1 MKLTVTVAD
10 GTDRRD
16 HVLDLPPGAT
26 VGELAAALDRRDP
39 DPAAAVATAG
49 PGYGPG
55 YGPGPGPSGGDME
68 AFLAGTG
75 AVAPR
80 GLHLGPRRLDPG
92 TAVAGTGVRE
102 GAVLGLGAPA
112 DEPDRVRSSA
122 PDRRP
127 GDPVQL
133 ELHLVSGPGAGRVWR
148 LGPGSHEIGTDPSC
162 TVRLRAAG
170 APAGGLWLTVGPDG
184 SASWHRA
191 PVGPGGSKRPGSTPD
206 SDADSDLDTDGY
218 GDGYGDSDGEGD
230 GAPGGG
236 TPPPDE
242 GDEAIALRTPSPPA
256 KDRNAHTDRTHRAGT
271 GERDTAPAR
280 RNRRNDPRP
289 AAHRADGGTA
299 WPPGADLTV
308 GAALLRLVEPVEPDA
323 AVVPSAD
330 GIGVDY
336 NRPPRIVP
344 HLDAERIRLPLPPVA
359 PSRRPFPL
367 LLMLAPVVLGMVMVA
382 VFQSYF
388 YLVFILF
395 SPLMAVSNW
404 IVGRR
409 GNRKQ
414 HEDAV
419 ARYEARRRVLEQEV
433 RTAADR
439 ERRVRGVAGPDPATV
454 ALTATGPGGR
464 LWERRRHDP
473 DHLVLRIGT
482 VDQPSVKEVDDPARD
497 ENHRLVRWSIPD
509 VPIGIEVAE
518 FGVVGVAGTGPAV
531 QALARWLVAQ
541 SAVLHSPRDLR
552 IVVLSDRSR
561 ADGWAWVR
569 WLPHLRPPGAGSG
582 PGGGGG
588 AGPVVAVGNDPEST
602 ANRIS
607 ELVAQIQ
614 ARRRV
619 LGSSMGK
626 AMFNEPD
633 VLVIADG
640 ARHLRDVPGM
650 VQVLT
655 EGPGVRVF
663 SVCLDAQERLLPEEC
678 GTVVLAAGHR
688 LTVRRTGAPDLTD
701 VRADLVDADWCEQV
715 ARALAPVRDVSP
727 EHDAGL
733 PQLVR
738 LLDLLRLEPPDPAAL
753 LARWRHRP
761 AATSFLIGTGY
772 DGPLTLDLVR
782 DGPHALVAGTTGSG
796 KSELLQS
803 FVASLAAA
811 NRPDELTFVLVDY
824 KGGSAFRE
832 CAELPH
838 NLGMV
843 TDLDAH
849 LVERA
854 LESLGAELRRR
865 ERLLADVAAKDH
877 PEYRSKRVADPTLP
891 PLPRLLLVIDEFA
904 TLVRE
909 VPDFVPG
916 LIGIAQRG
924 RSLGIHLVLATQRPS
939 GAVTSDIRANTN
951 LRIALRVTDSTESQ
965 DIIDT
970 SEAVHIP
977 ASAPGRALV
986 RLGHRSTV
994 PFQSAWA
1001 GAARPDPADPTGAAA
1016 AERPRGTVR
1025 AAALSWTGLGR
1036 PLALPLAAGDPAAPA
1051 APVPTDLQALVA
1063 AVREAAAA
1071 LDDFT
1076 PQPSPWL
1083 PALPEE
1089 VQLDEVTALLP
1100 PPEDAALPV
1109 VPYAL
1114 EDVPQLQ
1121 QRRVATVDLAS
1132 FGHLY
1137 VIGAPRSGRTQVL
1150 RTLAGSVA
1158 RTASCAD
1165 VHLYGID
1172 AAGGG
1177 LAALNALPHCGAV
1190 VSRHDQER
1198 LERLLHRLT
1207 AELTRRQE
1215 LCSERNAAG
1224 LNELRAALPKP
1235 ERPAHVLLLIDG
1247 WDALSGLLDD
1257 HDNGRLADLVTR
1269 LLREGAAAGIH
1280 VVATSERSL
1289 LGGRLAAHN
1298 DHKLLL
1304 RQGDRNDYQLVG
1316 LSPSKVPAG
1325 IPAGRGWHTLSGTE
1339 TQVALLAPGAGGRE
1353 QARALAAIGADST
1366 RRDSAVPAG
1375 LRPFPVAALP
1385 RSVDF
1390 AEAYAA
1396 VPEES
1401 RRPLWGLLGL
1411 GGDDAGPVG
1420 VDLAGAAAAFAVL
1433 GPPGSGR
1440 STALASL
1447 AVSLLAGGTGLV
1459 VLAPRHSPLRALA
1472 RHTGVRVLTD
1482 ADPSAQDVQAAL
1494 DELTGPRVVVV
1505 DDADLLAAP
1514 ACDRV
1519 LKEVAAFGRD
1529 RGLGLLYAG
1538 SADALQLA
1546 MGSWL
1551 SAAKRARRGLLLG
1564 PKSLQEGDMIG
1575 VRLPVHL
1582 IRATPVAGRGWT
1594 TGRGGEVMAV
1604 QVPLTVLRTED

>member
-1 MKLTVTVAD
+1 MKLTVTLVDAAD
-10 GTDRRD
+10 RRRD
-16 HVLDLPPGAT
+16 HVLDLAPYAT
-26 VGELAAALDRRDP
+26 VGELAAAVDRDP
-39 DPAAAVATAG
+39 SGPQTPRQEAG
-49 PGYGPG
+49 RA
-55 YGPGPGPSGGDME
+55 GGVE
-68 AFLAGTG
+68 AFLAEEGS
-75 AVAPR
+75 APPR
-80 GLHLGPRRLDPG
+80 GLHLGSAPLDPEALVAESGVVEG
-92 TAVAGTGVRE
+92 T
-102 GAVLGLGAPA
+102 VLGLGAP
-112 DEPDRVRSSA
+112 VRA
-122 PDRRP
+122 PDRIRIP
-127 GDPVQL
+127 PPDGPSDGPAHL
-133 ELHLVSGPGAGRVWR
+133 ELHLVSGPGAGQTWR
-148 LGPGSHEIGTDPSC
+148 LGPGSHEIGSDPAC
-162 TVRLRAAG
+162 AVRLRG
-170 APAGGLWLTVGPDG
+170 ADVPAGGLWLTVGQDG
-184 SASWHRA
+184 SATWHRTA
-191 PVGPGGSKRPGSTPD
+191 
-206 SDADSDLDTDGY
+206 
-218 GDGYGDSDGEGD
+218 
-230 GAPGGG
+230 GAPGEVRSCTPG
-236 TPPPDE
+236 PPPAPGAE
-242 GDEAIALRTPSPPA
+242 P
-256 KDRNAHTDRTHRAGT
+256 
-271 GERDTAPAR
+271 APAAPA
-280 RNRRNDPRP
+280 PR
-289 AAHRADGGTA
+289 HGVVTA
-299 WPPGADLTV
+299 WPLGGDVAV

-330 GIGVDY
+330 GVGVDY
-336 NRPPRIVP
+336 NRPPRIAP
-344 HLDAERIRLPLPPVA
+344 HLDAERLRLPLPPTA
-359 PSRRPFPL
+359 PARRPFPL

-382 VFQSYF
+382 VFHSYF

-395 SPLMAVSNW
+395 SPVMALANW
-404 IVGRR
+404 IGGRR
-409 GNRKQ
+409 SNRRQ
-414 HEDAV
+414 HEQDE
-419 ARYEARRRVLEQEV
+419 ARYRARRRTLEREIRV
-433 RTAADR
+433 AADR
-439 ERRVRGVAGPDPATV
+439 EREVRGLAGPDPATV
-454 ALTATGPGGR
+454 GLTAVGPGSR
-464 LWERRRHDP
+464 LWERRRRDP
-473 DHLVLRIGT
+473 DHLVLRLGT
-482 VDQPSVKEVDDPARD
+482 VDQPSVKELDDPARD
-497 ENHRLVRWSIPD
+497 ENHRAVRWNIPD
-509 VPIGIEVAE
+509 VPIGVEVAE
-518 FGVVGVAGTGPAV
+518 HGVVGVAGTEEPV

-552 IVVLSDRSR
+552 VVVLSDQAR

-569 WLPHLRPPGAGSG
+569 WLPHLRPAA
-582 PGGGGG
+582 PGG
-588 AGPVVAVGNDPEST
+588 PLVSIGNDPEST

-614 ARRRV
+614 ARQRV

-640 ARHLRDVPGM
+640 ARQLREVPGM

-655 EGPGVRVF
+655 DGPRVRVF
-663 SVCLDAQERLLPEEC
+663 SVCLDTQERLLPEEC
-678 GTVVLAAGHR
+678 STVVLAAGHR

-733 PQLVR
+733 PQQVR
-738 LLDLLRLEPPDPAAL
+738 LLDLLRLEPPDPDQL
-753 LARWRHRP
+753 LARWRRRP
-761 AATSFLIGTGY
+761 ASTAFLLGTGY

-838 NLGMV
+838 TLGMV

-854 LESLGAELRRR
+854 LASLGAELRRR
-865 ERLLADVAAKDH
+865 ERLLAEVAAKDH
-877 PEYRSKRVADPTLP
+877 PEYRSKRLADPGLP

-994 PFQSAWA
+994 PFQAAWA
-1001 GAARPDPADPTGAAA
+1001 GAARPGADARGPAAA
-1016 AERPRGTVR
+1016 PRRAGGAVR
-1025 AAALSWTGLGR
+1025 AVELSWTGLGR
-1036 PLALPLAAGDPAAPA
+1036 PVALPAADVDPGAPTAPA
-1051 APVPTDLQALVA
+1051 PTDLQALVDA
-1063 AVREAAAA
+1063 LIEAAAG
-1071 LDDFT
+1071 LDDFV

-1083 PALPEE
+1083 PALAEE
-1089 VQLDEVTALLP
+1089 VRLDELVALLP
-1100 PPEDAALPV
+1100 EYEGRGIPPI
-1109 VPYAL
+1109 PYAL

-1121 QRRVATVDLAS
+1121 ERRVATADLAT

-1137 VIGAPRSGRTQVL
+1137 VVGAPRSGRTQVL
-1150 RTLAGSVA
+1150 RTLAGSAA
-1158 RTASCAD
+1158 RTASSAD

-1177 LAALNALPHCGAV
+1177 LAALTALPHCGAV
-1190 VSRHDQER
+1190 VSRHDLER

-1207 AELTRRQE
+1207 SELTKRQE
-1215 LCSERNAAG
+1215 FCSERNAAG
-1224 LNELRAALPKP
+1224 LNELRAVLPAA
-1235 ERPAHVLLLIDG
+1235 ERPAHILLLIDG
-1247 WDALSGLLDD
+1247 WDALAGLLDD
-1257 HDNGRLADLVTR
+1257 HDNGRLADVVTR
-1269 LLREGAAAGIH
+1269 LLREGAAVGIH
-1280 VVATSERSL
+1280 VVASSERSL

-1316 LSPSKVPAG
+1316 LSPSKVPGAV
-1325 IPAGRGWHTLSGTE
+1325 PAGRGWHVLSGTE
-1339 TQVALLAPGAGGRE
+1339 TQVALLAPGAGGQE
-1353 QARALAAIGADST
+1353 QARALAAIGVETA
-1366 RRDSAVPAG
+1366 RRDAKVPVSR
-1375 LRPFPVAALP
+1375 RPFPVAALP

-1390 AEAYAA
+1390 AEAYET
-1396 VPEES
+1396 VGPEL
-1401 RRPLWGLLGL
+1401 RRPMWGLLGL

-1420 VDLAGAAAAFAVL
+1420 VDFAGTSAAFAVL

-1440 STALASL
+1440 STVLASL
-1447 AVSLLAGGTGLV
+1447 AVSLLAGGTSLV
-1459 VLAPRHSPLRALA
+1459 VLTPRHSPLRALA
-1472 RHTGVRVLTD
+1472 RHARARVLTEP
-1482 ADPSAQDVQAAL
+1482 DPSPQDVQAAL
-1494 DELTGPRVVVV
+1494 DGLDGPRVVVV
-1505 DDADLLAAP
+1505 DDADLLAMP
-1514 ACDRV
+1514 ACDRI
-1519 LKEVAAFGRD
+1519 LKDIAAFGRD

-1538 SADALQLA
+1538 PADALQVA
-1546 MGSWL
+1546 MGSWVT
-1551 SAAKRARRGLLLG
+1551 AAKRARRGLLLA

-1582 IRATPVAGRGWT
+1582 IRTTPSVGRGWT
-1594 TGRGGEVMAV
+1594 TGRAGEPMAV
-1604 QVPLTVLRTED
+1604 QVPLTVLRAEG

>member
-39 DPAAAVATAG
+39 DPAETVGSAG
-49 PGYGPG
+49 PGYDPG
-55 YGPGPGPSGGDME
+55 LPGGDVE

-75 AVAPR
+75 AAAPR
-80 GLHLGPRRLDPG
+80 GLHIGPRRLDPG
-92 TAVAGTGVRE
+92 TAVARAGVRE
-102 GAVLGLGAPA
+102 GAVLGLGTPA

-122 PDRRP
+122 PDRSP
-127 GDPVQL
+127 DDPVQL
-133 ELHLVSGPGAGRVWR
+133 ELHLVSGPGAGRIWR

-162 TVRLRAAG
+162 TVRLRG
-170 APAGGLWLTVGPDG
+170 SGVPAGGLWLTVGPDG
-184 SASWHRA
+184 SAGWHRA
-191 PVGPGGSKRPGSTPD
+191 PVGAGRPDAPGTS
-206 SDADSDLDTDGY
+206 ADGND
-218 GDGYGDSDGEGD
+218 GDGPGPADPGD
-230 GAPGGG
+230 GAV
-236 TPPPDE
+236 
-242 GDEAIALRTPSPPA
+242 ALRTPSPPA
-256 KDRNAHTDRTHRAGT
+256 TDRTGS
-271 GERDTAPAR
+271 GERGTTPAR
-280 RNRRNDPRP
+280 RDHRTGRNDPRP
-289 AAHRADGGTA
+289 AAPRTDGGTA
-299 WPPGADLTV
+299 RPLGTPWPLGADLTV
-308 GAALLRLVEPVEPDA
+308 GAALLRLVEPAEPDA

-344 HLDAERIRLPLPPVA
+344 HLDAERIRLPLPPTA

-414 HEDAV
+414 HEEAV

-482 VDQPSVKEVDDPARD
+482 VDQPSVKEIDDPARD

-518 FGVVGVAGTGPAV
+518 FGVVGVAGTESSV

-541 SAVLHSPRDLR
+541 AAVLHSPRDLR
-552 IVVLSDRSR
+552 VVVLSDRSR

-569 WLPHLRPPGAGSG
+569 WLPHLRPP
-582 PGGGGG
+582 GGG

-607 ELVAQIQ
+607 ELVARIQ

-640 ARHLRDVPGM
+640 ARQLRDVPGM

-688 LTVRRTGAPDLTD
+688 LTVRRTGAPDLTE
-701 VRADLVDADWCEQV
+701 VRADLVGAGWCEQV

-753 LARWRHRP
+753 LARWRRRP
-761 AATSFLIGTGY
+761 AATSFLLGTGY

-838 NLGMV
+838 TLGMV

-977 ASAPGRALV
+977 ASTPGRALV

-1001 GAARPDPADPTGAAA
+1001 GSARPDAAGAAA
-1016 AERPRGTVR
+1016 AERPRGPVR
-1025 AAALSWTGLGR
+1025 ATGLSWTGLGR

-1063 AVREAAAA
+1063 AAREAAAA

-1100 PPEDAALPV
+1100 PPGDAALPV

-1353 QARALAAIGADST
+1353 QARALAAIGAEST

-1420 VDLAGAAAAFAVL
+1420 VDLTGAAAAFAVL

-1472 RHTGVRVLTD
+1472 RHARVRVLTD

-1494 DELTGPRVVVV
+1494 DALTGPRVVVV

-1529 RGLGLLYAG
+1529 RGLGLVYAG

-1594 TGRGGEVMAV
+1594 TGRGGEAMAV

>member
-1 MKLTVTVAD
+1 M
-10 GTDRRD
+10 
-16 HVLDLPPGAT
+16 
-26 VGELAAALDRRDP
+26 
-39 DPAAAVATAG
+39 
-49 PGYGPG
+49 
-55 YGPGPGPSGGDME
+55 
-68 AFLAGTG
+68 
-75 AVAPR
+75 
-80 GLHLGPRRLDPG
+80 
-92 TAVAGTGVRE
+92 
-102 GAVLGLGAPA
+102 LGLGAPA

-133 ELHLVSGPGAGRVWR
+133 ELHLVSGPGAGRIWR

-162 TVRLRAAG
+162 TVRLRGSG

-184 SASWHRA
+184 SAGWHRA
-191 PVGPGGSKRPGSTPD
+191 PVGPGRSKDPEGSPD
-206 SDADSDLDTDGY
+206 SDSDSYGY
-218 GDGYGDSDGEGD
+218 GDDDDGD
-230 GAPGGG
+230 GAGSVPGAPEGG
-236 TPPPDE
+236 TPPPDD

-256 KDRNAHTDRTHRAGT
+256 TERNVHTDRTDRTDRTHRTHRAD
-271 GERDTAPAR
+271 RAD
-280 RNRRNDPRP
+280 
-289 AAHRADGGTA
+289 RADGGTA
-299 WPPGADLTV
+299 WPVGADLTV

-330 GIGVDY
+330 GLGVDY

-344 HLDAERIRLPLPPVA
+344 HLDAERMRLPLPPTA

-414 HEDAV
+414 HEEAV
-419 ARYEARRRVLEQEV
+419 ARYEARRRVLEQEI

-482 VDQPSVKEVDDPARD
+482 VDQPSVKEIDDPARD

-552 IVVLSDRSR
+552 VVVLSDRSR

-569 WLPHLRPPGAGSG
+569 WLPHLRPPGGGAG
-582 PGGGGG
+582 PGGAASGG

-688 LTVRRTGAPDLTD
+688 LTVRRTGAPDLTE

-753 LARWRHRP
+753 LARWRRRP
-761 AATSFLIGTGY
+761 AATSFLLGTGY

-865 ERLLADVAAKDH
+865 ERLLADVVAKDH
-877 PEYRSKRVADPTLP
+877 PEYRSKRVADPALP

-1001 GAARPDPADPTGAAA
+1001 GAARPDAAGAAA
-1016 AERPRGTVR
+1016 AERPRGPVR
-1025 AAALSWTGLGR
+1025 ATGLSWTGLGR
-1036 PLALPLAAGDPAAPA
+1036 ALALPLVAGDPAAPA

-1089 VQLDEVTALLP
+1089 VLLDEVTALLP
-1100 PPEDAALPV
+1100 PAGNAELPV

-1353 QARALAAIGADST
+1353 QARALAAIGAEST
-1366 RRDSAVPAG
+1366 RRDGAVPAG

-1396 VPEES
+1396 VPEDS

-1472 RHTGVRVLTD
+1472 RHARARVLTD

-1494 DELTGPRVVVV
+1494 DGLTGPRVVVV

-1529 RGLGLLYAG
+1529 RGLGLVYAG

-1594 TGRGGEVMAV
+1594 TGRGGEAMAV
-1604 QVPLTVLRTED
+1604 QVPLTVLRSED

>member
-1 MKLTVTVAD
+1 MKLTVTLVDSAD
-10 GTDRRD
+10 ARRRD
-16 HVLDLPPGAT
+16 HVLDLPPYAT
-26 VGELAAALDRRDP
+26 VGDLAAAVDRTPSDAHGP
-39 DPAAAVATAG
+39 HGEAGAAGGAAAFAAGQAATA
-49 PGYGPG
+49 
-55 YGPGPGPSGGDME
+55 
-68 AFLAGTG
+68 
-75 AVAPR
+75 APR
-80 GLHLGPRRLDPG
+80 ALHLGPAVLDPAAPVSG
-92 TAVAGTGVRE
+92 AGVLE
-102 GAVLGLGAPA
+102 GAVLGLGAPV
-112 DEPDRVRSSA
+112 DDQDRVRVPA
-122 PDRRP
+122 PDGRP
-127 GDPVQL
+127 GGPAQL
-133 ELHLVSGPGAGRVWR
+133 ELHLVSGPGAGRSWR
-148 LGPGSHEIGTDPSC
+148 LGPGSHEIGSDPDC
-162 TVRLRAAG
+162 AVRLSGAG
-170 APAGGLWLTVGPDG
+170 VPAGGLWLTVGQDG
-184 SASWHRA
+184 SAFWQRSAGSSVEVRA
-191 PVGPGGSKRPGSTPD
+191 CVPGPPGSAPAEPPAPGTASAASALSSASPA
-206 SDADSDLDTDGY
+206 SPAASAATDGAVA
-218 GDGYGDSDGEGD
+218 SRPT
-230 GAPGGG
+230 AG
-236 TPPPDE
+236 T
-242 GDEAIALRTPSPPA
+242 LPPA
-256 KDRNAHTDRTHRAGT
+256 EAL
-271 GERDTAPAR
+271 
-280 RNRRNDPRP
+280 
-289 AAHRADGGTA
+289 
-299 WPPGADLTV
+299 PPGATPWPLGGDV
-308 GAALLRLVEPVEPDA
+308 AAGAALLRLVEPVEPDA

-336 NRPPRIVP
+336 NRPPRIAP
-344 HLDAERIRLPLPPVA
+344 HLDAERIRLPMPPTA

-367 LLMLAPVVLGMVMVA
+367 LLMVAPMVLGMVMVA
-382 VFQSYF
+382 VFHSYF

-395 SPLMAVSNW
+395 SPLMALSNW

-409 GNRKQ
+409 GNRKA
-414 HEDAV
+414 HELAE
-419 ARYEARRRVLEQEV
+419 ARYRQRRRALEGEI

-439 ERRVRGVAGPDPATV
+439 ERVVRGLAGPDPATV
-454 ALTATGPGGR
+454 GLTAVGPGSR
-464 LWERRRHDP
+464 LWERRRRDP
-473 DHLVLRIGT
+473 DHLVLRLGT
-482 VDQPSVKEVDDPARD
+482 VDQPSVKELDDPARD
-497 ENHRLVRWSIPD
+497 ENHRTVRWNIPD
-509 VPIGIEVAE
+509 VPIGVEIAE
-518 FGVVGVAGTGPAV
+518 YGVVGVAGAGEPV

-552 IVVLSDRSR
+552 IVVLTER
-561 ADGWAWVR
+561 AGAEGWEWVR
-569 WLPHLRPPGAGSG
+569 WLPHLRPAAAG
-582 PGGGGG
+582 
-588 AGPVVAVGNDPEST
+588 GPVVSIGNDPEST

-614 ARRRV
+614 ARQRA

-633 VLVIADG
+633 VLVIADR
-640 ARHLRDVPGM
+640 ARQLRDVPGM

-655 EGPGVRVF
+655 DGPRVRVF
-663 SVCLDAQERLLPEEC
+663 SVCLDEQERLLPEEC
-678 GTVVLAAGHR
+678 AAVVLAAGHR
-688 LTVRRTGAPDLTD
+688 LTVRRTGAPDITD
-701 VRADLVDADWCEQV
+701 VRADLVDTDWCEQV

-733 PQLVR
+733 PQQVK
-738 LLDLLRLEPPDPAAL
+738 LLDLLRLEPPAPAEL
-753 LARWRHRP
+753 LARWRRRP
-761 AATSFLIGTGY
+761 ASTGFLLGTGY

-838 NLGMV
+838 TLGMV

-865 ERLLADVAAKDH
+865 ERLLAEVAAKDH
-877 PEYRSKRVADPTLP
+877 PEYRSKRLADPTLA

-994 PFQSAWA
+994 PFQGAWA
-1001 GAARPDPADPTGAAA
+1001 GAARPGTGSGPARPAGA
-1016 AERPRGTVR
+1016 PVR
-1025 AAALSWTGLGR
+1025 AAELSWARLGR
-1036 PLALPLAAGDPAAPA
+1036 PVAMPLGDSDPGAPAAPA
-1051 APVPTDLQALVA
+1051 PTDLQALVA
-1063 AVREAAAA
+1063 ALREAAAG
-1071 LDDFT
+1071 LDDFV

-1083 PALPEE
+1083 PALAEH
-1089 VQLDEVTALLP
+1089 VLLDDLTALLP
-1100 PPEDAALPV
+1100 GHDGPLPPI
-1109 VPYAL
+1109 PYAL

-1121 QRRVATVDLAS
+1121 ERRVATADLAT

-1150 RTLAGSVA
+1150 RTLAGSAA
-1158 RTASCAD
+1158 RTASSAD
-1165 VHLYGID
+1165 VHIYGID

-1177 LAALNALPHCGAV
+1177 LAALSALPHCGAV
-1190 VSRHDQER
+1190 VSRHDLER

-1207 AELTRRQE
+1207 AELTARQE
-1215 LCSERNAAG
+1215 SCSEHSAAG
-1224 LNELRAALPKP
+1224 LNELRALLPRA
-1235 ERPAHVLLLIDG
+1235 ERPAHILLLIDG

-1257 HDNGRLADLVTR
+1257 HDNGRLVDLVTR

-1280 VVATSERSL
+1280 VIASSERSL

-1316 LSPSKVPAG
+1316 LSPGKVPAAV
-1325 IPAGRGWHTLSGTE
+1325 PPGRGWHALSGTE
-1339 TQVALLAPGAGGRE
+1339 TQVALLAPGEGGQE
-1353 QARALAAIGADST
+1353 QAKALAAIGIETT
-1366 RRDSAVPAG
+1366 RRDAAVPAAR
-1375 LRPFPVAALP
+1375 RPFPVASLP

-1390 AEAYAA
+1390 AEAYETVEAGL
-1396 VPEES
+1396 
-1401 RRPLWGLLGL
+1401 RRPMWGLLGM

-1420 VDLAGAAAAFAVL
+1420 VDFAGPSAAFAVL

-1440 STALASL
+1440 STVLASL
-1447 AVSLLAGGTGLV
+1447 AVSLLAGGTSLV
-1459 VLAPRHSPLRALA
+1459 VLTPRHSPLRALA
-1472 RHTGVRVLTD
+1472 RHPLARVLTEP
-1482 ADPSAQDVQAAL
+1482 DPAAELVQAAL
-1494 DELTGPRVVVV
+1494 DDLGGPRVIVV
-1505 DDADLLAAP
+1505 DDADLLAMP

-1519 LKEVAAFGRD
+1519 LKETATFGRD

-1538 SADALQLA
+1538 PADALQVA
-1546 MGSWL
+1546 MGGWVT
-1551 SAAKRARRGLLLG
+1551 AAKRARRGLLLA

-1575 VRLPVHL
+1575 IRLPVHL
-1582 IRATPVAGRGWT
+1582 IRATPVTGRGWT
-1594 TGRGGEVMAV
+1594 TGRAGEAMAV
-1604 QVPLTVLRTED
+1604 QVPLTVLRADG

>member
-26 VGELAAALDRRDP
+26 VGELAAALDRREP
-39 DPAAAVATAG
+39 DPAAAVGSAG
-49 PGYGPG
+49 PGFD
-55 YGPGPGPSGGDME
+55 PGPPGGDVE

-75 AVAPR
+75 AAAPR
-80 GLHLGPRRLDPG
+80 GLHVGPRRLDPG
-92 TAVAGTGVRE
+92 TPVARAGVRE

-127 GDPVQL
+127 DDPVQL
-133 ELHLVSGPGAGRVWR
+133 ELHLVSGPGAGRIWR

-162 TVRLRAAG
+162 TVRLRG
-170 APAGGLWLTVGPDG
+170 SGVPEGGLWLTVGPDG
-184 SASWHRA
+184 SAGWHRA
-191 PVGPGGSKRPGSTPD
+191 PVGPARPDAPGSV
-206 SDADSDLDTDGY
+206 A
-218 GDGYGDSDGEGD
+218 
-230 GAPGGG
+230 GG
-236 TPPPDE
+236 TPPPEE
-242 GDEAIALRTPSPPA
+242 GDEAVALRIPSPPA
-256 KDRNAHTDRTHRAGT
+256 TDRTDRTGTDRTGTDRTGADHPAT
-271 GERDTAPAR
+271 GERGTAPDRRAR
-280 RNRRNDPRP
+280 RTGRNAPHP
-289 AAHRADGGTA
+289 ASHRTDGRTHGGTA
-299 WPPGADLTV
+299 WPLGADLTV
-308 GAALLRLVEPVEPDA
+308 GTVLLRLVEPTEPDA

-344 HLDAERIRLPLPPVA
+344 HLDAERIRLPLPPTA

-367 LLMLAPVVLGMVMVA
+367 LLMLAPIVLGMVMVA

-414 HEDAV
+414 HEEAV

-482 VDQPSVKEVDDPARD
+482 VDQPSVKEIDDPARD

-518 FGVVGVAGTGPAV
+518 FGVVGVAGTEASV

-552 IVVLSDRSR
+552 VVVLSDRSR

-569 WLPHLRPPGAGSG
+569 WLPHLRPS
-582 PGGGGG
+582 GGG

-640 ARHLRDVPGM
+640 ARQLRDVPGM

-655 EGPGVRVF
+655 DGPGVRVF

-688 LTVRRTGAPDLTD
+688 LTVRRTGAPDLTE
-701 VRADLVDADWCEQV
+701 VRADLVGAGWCEQV

-738 LLDLLRLEPPDPAAL
+738 LLDLLRLEPPDPATL
-753 LARWRHRP
+753 LARWRRRP
-761 AATSFLIGTGY
+761 AATSFVLGTGY

-838 NLGMV
+838 TLGMV

-1001 GAARPDPADPTGAAA
+1001 GAARPDAAGAAA
-1016 AERPRGTVR
+1016 AERPRGPVR
-1025 AAALSWTGLGR
+1025 ATGLSWTGLGR

-1063 AVREAAAA
+1063 AAREAAAA

-1100 PPEDAALPV
+1100 TPGDAALPV

-1158 RTASCAD
+1158 RTTSCAD

-1235 ERPAHVLLLIDG
+1235 ERPAHILLLIDG

-1353 QARALAAIGADST
+1353 QARALAAIGAEST

-1472 RHTGVRVLTD
+1472 RHAGARVLTD

-1494 DELTGPRVVVV
+1494 DALTGPRVVVV

-1594 TGRGGEVMAV
+1594 TGRGGEAMAV

>member
-39 DPAAAVATAG
+39 DPVEVVATAG
-49 PGYGPG
+49 PGY
-55 YGPGPGPSGGDME
+55 GPGPSGGDME

-75 AVAPR
+75 TVAPR
-80 GLHLGPRRLDPG
+80 GLHLGPRRLDPA

-102 GAVLGLGAPA
+102 GAVLGLGVPA
-112 DEPDRVRSSA
+112 DEPDPVRSSA

-162 TVRLRAAG
+162 TVRLRGSG

-184 SASWHRA
+184 SAGWHRA
-191 PVGPGGSKRPGSTPD
+191 PVGPGRPDGPGGSPDDDPDRGSD
-206 SDADSDLDTDGY
+206 FDGHGHGHGHGY
-218 GDGYGDSDGEGD
+218 GDRDGD
-230 GAPGGG
+230 GAGAPEGGG
-236 TPPPDE
+236 PARGEGE
-242 GDEAIALRTPSPPA
+242 GDEAVALRTPSPPA
-256 KDRNAHTDRTHRAGT
+256 TDRDVHSDRTRRTAT
-271 GERDTAPAR
+271 GERAPAPAR
-280 RNRRNDPRP
+280 SARRGAPRP

-299 WPPGADLTV
+299 WPLGADLTV

-323 AVVPSAD
+323 AVVASAD

-344 HLDAERIRLPLPPVA
+344 HLDAERIRLPLPPTA

-367 LLMLAPVVLGMVMVA
+367 LLMLAPIVLGMVMVA

-414 HEDAV
+414 HEEAV

-473 DHLVLRIGT
+473 DHLVLRLGT
-482 VDQPSVKEVDDPARD
+482 VDQPSVKEIDDPARD
-497 ENHRLVRWSIPD
+497 ENHRLVRWNIPD

-518 FGVVGVAGTGPAV
+518 FGVVGVAGTGPVV

-552 IVVLSDRSR
+552 VVVLSDRSR
-561 ADGWAWVR
+561 DDGWAWVR
-569 WLPHLRPPGAGSG
+569 WLPHLRPPGGASG
-582 PGGGGG
+582 PGGG

-640 ARHLRDVPGM
+640 ARQLRDVPGM

-655 EGPGVRVF
+655 DGPGVRVF

-753 LARWRHRP
+753 LARWRRRP
-761 AATSFLIGTGY
+761 ATTSFLLGTGY

-1001 GAARPDPADPTGAAA
+1001 GAARPDPADPDGAAA
-1016 AERPRGTVR
+1016 AERPRGAVR
-1025 AAALSWTGLGR
+1025 AAALSWSGLGR
-1036 PLALPLAAGDPAAPA
+1036 PLALPPVTGDPAAPA

-1071 LDDFT
+1071 LDDFV

-1089 VQLDEVTALLP
+1089 VQLDEVAALLP
-1100 PPEDAALPV
+1100 PP
-1109 VPYAL
+1109 
-1114 EDVPQLQ
+1114 
-1121 QRRVATVDLAS
+1121 RT
-1132 FGHLY
+1132 G
-1137 VIGAPRSGRTQVL
+1137 RSRWSPTRWRTFPSSSS
-1150 RTLAGSVA
+1150 AGSPPS
-1158 RTASCAD
+1158 TWPPS
-1165 VHLYGID
+1165 
-1172 AAGGG
+1172 
-1177 LAALNALPHCGAV
+1177 
-1190 VSRHDQER
+1190 
-1198 LERLLHRLT
+1198 
-1207 AELTRRQE
+1207 
-1215 LCSERNAAG
+1215 
-1224 LNELRAALPKP
+1224 
-1235 ERPAHVLLLIDG
+1235 
-1247 WDALSGLLDD
+1247 
-1257 HDNGRLADLVTR
+1257 VTC
-1269 LLREGAAAGIH
+1269 
-1280 VVATSERSL
+1280 T
-1289 LGGRLAAHN
+1289 
-1298 DHKLLL
+1298 
-1304 RQGDRNDYQLVG
+1304 
-1316 LSPSKVPAG
+1316 
-1325 IPAGRGWHTLSGTE
+1325 
-1339 TQVALLAPGAGGRE
+1339 
-1353 QARALAAIGADST
+1353 
-1366 RRDSAVPAG
+1366 
-1375 LRPFPVAALP
+1375 
-1385 RSVDF
+1385 
-1390 AEAYAA
+1390 
-1396 VPEES
+1396 
-1401 RRPLWGLLGL
+1401 
-1411 GGDDAGPVG
+1411 
-1420 VDLAGAAAAFAVL
+1420 
-1433 GPPGSGR
+1433 
-1440 STALASL
+1440 
-1447 AVSLLAGGTGLV
+1447 
-1459 VLAPRHSPLRALA
+1459 
-1472 RHTGVRVLTD
+1472 
-1482 ADPSAQDVQAAL
+1482 
-1494 DELTGPRVVVV
+1494 
-1505 DDADLLAAP
+1505 
-1514 ACDRV
+1514 
-1519 LKEVAAFGRD
+1519 
-1529 RGLGLLYAG
+1529 
-1538 SADALQLA
+1538 
-1546 MGSWL
+1546 
-1551 SAAKRARRGLLLG
+1551 
-1564 PKSLQEGDMIG
+1564 
-1575 VRLPVHL
+1575 
-1582 IRATPVAGRGWT
+1582 
-1594 TGRGGEVMAV
+1594 
-1604 QVPLTVLRTED
+1604 